1 MILNQIETNLMA
13 NDPFRESSILL
24 SAPQKTGPPSE
35 TREELTSGALIP
47 LEPHPKNTDKEIGI
61 STFQP
66 WMLTYSKTVAMI
78 RLPFR
83 R

>member
-1 MILNQIETNLMA
+1 MILNQIETNLTT

-24 SAPQKTGPPSE
+24 SVPQKTRPPPE
-35 TREELTSGALIP
+35 TREELTSRALIP
-47 LEPHPKNTDKEIGI
+47 LEPHPKNIDKEIGR

-78 RLPFR
+78 
-83 R
+83 